1 MSVDRFICELKNLNS
16 SYFKYKSFL
25 RSIFDKSQIVEKRIL
40 SNITLKLKKNQIL
53 GIIGDNGSGKS
64 TLLKVISGIIKITD
78 GTIKLNKPVYSILEN
93 NCNLFDDISGYR
105 NIIMKLRFMGFNK
118 TQIKVLTEEILNFSE
133 IKSRSLDPVRTYS
146 DGMKARLIFS
156 IMTIPCP
163 NFFLIDEILSAGDEE
178 FLNKCIRKIGEL
190 CKTDTSAIL
199 VSHDLFLIERFCDKI
214 V

>member
-1 MSVDRFICELKNLNS
+1 
-16 SYFKYKSFL
+16 
-25 RSIFDKSQIVEKRIL
+25 
-40 SNITLKLKKNQIL
+40 
-53 GIIGDNGSGKS
+53 
-64 TLLKVISGIIKITD
+64 
-78 GTIKLNKPVYSILEN
+78 
-93 NCNLFDDISGYR
+93 
-105 NIIMKLRFMGFNK
+105 MGFNK

-146 DGMKARLIFS
+146 DGMKARLILS

-199 VSHDLFLIERFCDKI
+199 VSHDLFLN
-214 V
+214 